1 MAGYYDVVLG
11 LIPLSL
17 VGLTALLST
26 TGLPLSVA
34 AALASTVAVGLM
46 CHAMFVNAPAVGTAG
61 TDGPVADP
69 AAADPATAGA
79 DGPAADPAAA
89 GDDFAAD

>member
-34 AALASTVAVGLM
+34 APLASTVAVGLM
-46 CHAMFVNAPAVGTAG
+46 GHAMFVNAPAVGTAG
-61 TDGPVADP
+61 
-69 AAADPATAGA
+69 A
-79 DGPAADPAAA
+79 DGPTADHTTA

>member
-1 MAGYYDVVLG
+1 MAGYYDVILG

-34 AALASTVAVGLM
+34 AEIGRAHV
-46 CHAMFVNAPAVGTAG
+46 
-61 TDGPVADP
+61 
-69 AAADPATAGA
+69 
-79 DGPAADPAAA
+79 
-89 GDDFAAD
+89 

>member
-26 TGLPLSVA
+26 TGLSLSVA
-34 AALASTVAVGLM
+34 APLASTVAVGLIG
-46 CHAMFVNAPAVGTAG
+46 HAMFVNAPVVGTA
-61 TDGPVADP
+61 DDDS
-69 AAADPATAGA
+69 AAD
-79 DGPAADPAAA
+79 
-89 GDDFAAD
+89 